1 MAHRGGP
8 LGSERGGYGT
18 RGGLCTL
25 VGAWAAFLAIYLG
38 RLSQDQIFFV
48 CCFSVKTCGNFV
60 EVLQT
65 CEVGGKTKL
74 GDEGVGGFVSQD
86 Y

>member
-1 MAHRGGP
+1 MGGIF
-8 LGSERGGYGT
+8 GY
-18 RGGLCTL
+18 
-25 VGAWAAFLAIYLG
+25 
-38 RLSQDQIFFV
+38 IFGKTVTGPNFFF